1 MRAIGLSEYLPLSH
15 PQCLLDTTLP
25 DPTPRSHDL
34 VVKVDAVSVNPVDTK
49 IRRSAPG
56 KRETPPRIL
65 GWDVCGT
72 IHATGNDASGFA
84 VGDRVYYAGDI
95 TRPGGNSELHLVDHR
110 IAAIAPPKLTPA
122 QAAALPL
129 TMLTAWEAL
138 YERLGIDRAGADAG
152 STILIIGGAG
162 GVGTAAIQLAKL
174 AGLKVIATASRPE
187 SVATCLRFGAD
198 LTVDHSSALLPQL
211 EAVGHREIRF
221 IANFAS
227 TTHYWEQMAEII
239 APLGRIALI
248 VEPERPLDFGGLYKE
263 KSVSVSWEF
272 MFTRTRFNTE
282 DMSRQGYILREI
294 ARLVSVGHLQTTLD
308 RTLSPICAD
317 TLKRAHEMI
326 ESGHTTGKISIS
338 GW

>member
-1 MRAIGLSEYLPLSH
+1 MRAIGISEYLPLSH

-34 VVKVDAVSVNPVDTK
+34 VVEVEAISVNPVDAN

-72 IHATGNDASGFA
+72 VISTGKDVKGFSA
-84 VGDRVYYAGDI
+84 GDRVYYSGDI

-110 IAAIAPPKLTPA
+110 IAAIAPPKLTPE

-138 YERLGIDRAGADAG
+138 YERLAIDRAGSDSG

-187 SVATCLRFGAD
+187 SVATCLRYGAD
-198 LTVDHSSALLPQL
+198 HTINHSSALLPQL
-211 EAVGHREIRF
+211 QAMGDPEIRF
-221 IANFAS
+221 IANFACTS
-227 TTHYWEQMAEII
+227 QYWEQMAEVI

-248 VEPERPLDFGGLYKE
+248 VEPESPLDFGGLYKE
-263 KSVSVSWEF
+263 KSISVGWEF
-272 MFTRTRFNTE
+272 MFTRARFGTD
-282 DMSRQGYILREI
+282 DMARQGYILREI
-294 ARLVSVGHLQTTLD
+294 ARLVSTGQLQTTLS

-317 TLKRAHEMI
+317 NLKRAHEI
-326 ESGHTTGKISIS
+326 LESRRSTGKIALS

>member
-1 MRAIGLSEYLPLSH
+1 MVEVEAI
-15 PQCLLDTTLP
+15 
-25 DPTPRSHDL
+25 
-34 VVKVDAVSVNPVDTK
+34 SVNPVDTK
-49 IRRSAPG
+49 VRLSAPG
-56 KRETPPRIL
+56 TRETPPRIL
-65 GWDVCGT
+65 GWDVCGR
-72 IHATGNDASGFA
+72 IRATGKDVSGFA
-84 VGDRVYYAGDI
+84 VGDRVFYAGDI

-110 IAAIAPPKLTPA
+110 LAAIAPPRLTPE

-138 YERLGIDRAGADAG
+138 YERLGIDRAGADSG

-174 AGLKVIATASRPE
+174 AGLKVVATASRPE

-198 LTVDHSSALLPQL
+198 DTINHSSALLPQL
-211 EAVGHREIRF
+211 QAIGLHDIRF

-227 TTHYWEQMAEII
+227 TTQYWDQMAEVI

-248 VEPERPLDFGGLYKE
+248 VEPDHPLDFGGKYKE
-263 KSVSVSWEF
+263 KSVSIGWEF
-272 MFTRTRFNTE
+272 MFTRARFGTD
-282 DMSRQGYILREI
+282 DMARQGFILGEI
-294 ARLVSVGHLQTTLD
+294 ARLVSTGRIQTTLS
-308 RTLSPICAD
+308 RTLSPIRAA

-326 ESGHTTGKISIS
+326 ESGRTTGKIALS